1 MNKKYWLTGIL
12 ILSIAICMAAITDL
26 TGKWSGD
33 LVTPNYTFTLTY
45 NFKVDGAK
53 LTGTVD
59 GPDGAVNIDSGI
71 IKNNDF
77 KFVITTPQ
85 GDRLPTTGK
94 FYGDSTTVDFPLPD
108 QKVHIKLLRV
118 K

>member
-1 MNKKYWLTGIL
+1 MNKKYLLTGIL
-12 ILSIAICMAAITDL
+12 ILSFAICMAAITGL
-26 TGKWSGD
+26 TGKWAGD

-45 NFKVDGAK
+45 DFKVDGEK

-59 GPDGAVNIDSGI
+59 GPGGTVKIDSGI

-77 KFVITTPQ
+77 KFVITTPD

-94 FYGDSTTVDFPLPD
+94 FYGDSITVDFPLPD
-108 QKVHIKLLRV
+108 QKIHIKLLRV